1 MKTLI
6 IIMETLL
13 IFLPN
18 LVVGIWCVALL
29 IKGIAQVN
37 KDATEHLNG
46 WRFILIEALT
56 TLLSP
61 FFGFALMG
69 NPNSNNSSNEDF
81 APFLFPPNM
90 YYTILFVYCI
100 TIVAYWIIKLNPEL
114 LAQTSYLFVF
124 TILVWVLILITLVGA
139 VGIST
144 KNRDGIELMFFP
156 GLGFPIMAIFINFF
170 VYTYRLIW
178 CNAMHKSLTE
188 EN

>member
-1 MKTLI
+1 
-6 IIMETLL
+6 MESLL

-18 LVVGIWCVALL
+18 LLVGVWCVALL

-37 KDATEHLNG
+37 KDASEHLNG

-56 TLLSP
+56 TLISP

-69 NPNSNNSSNEDF
+69 NPNSNNSSEDGF
-81 APFLFPPNM
+81 TPHLFPPDM
-90 YYTILFVYCI
+90 YYTILIVYCI
-100 TIVAYWIIKLNPEL
+100 TIIAYWVIKLNPEL

-139 VGIST
+139 LEVST
-144 KNRDGIELMFFP
+144 KNKDGLELMFFP
-156 GLGFPIMAIFINFF
+156 VFGFPIMAIFINFF

-178 CNAMHKSLTE
+178 CNAMHKSL
-188 EN
+188 ENEGE